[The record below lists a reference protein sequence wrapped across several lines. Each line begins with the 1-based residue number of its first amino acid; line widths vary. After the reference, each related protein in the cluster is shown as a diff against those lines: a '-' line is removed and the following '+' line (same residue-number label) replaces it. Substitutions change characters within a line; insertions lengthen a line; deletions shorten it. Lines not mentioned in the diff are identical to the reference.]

1 MSEREFP
8 LKAGLD
14 YGKDLVESAY
24 EGAREAQADE
34 FEEGE
39 LAEELREV
47 LEDSWRPAL
56 IGACAGALVGYVT
69 DRERSSGNVLAGL
82 LVGAAVGF
90 AGSLVWG
97 SRHVTSTLAKGAARG
112 VGRMHDRRWLQKNP
126 VVYG

>member
-8 LKAGLD
+8 LKAGLE
-14 YGKDLVESAY
+14 YGKELVESAY
-24 EGAREAQADE
+24 EGAREAQTDE
-34 FEEGE
+34 FDEGE
-39 LAEELREV
+39 LTEELREV

-69 DRERSSGNVLAGL
+69 DRERSSSNVLAGL

-97 SRHVTSTLAKGAARG
+97 SRHVTGTLAKGAVKG
-112 VGRMHDRRWLQKNP
+112 VGRMRDRRWLEKNP

>member
-14 YGKDLVESAY
+14 YGKDLVGSAY

-34 FEEGE
+34 FDEGE
-39 LAEELREV
+39 LVDELREA
-47 LEDSWRPAL
+47 LDESWRPAL

-69 DRERSSGNVLAGL
+69 DRERSTGNVLAGL

-97 SRHVTSTLAKGAARG
+97 SRHVTGTLAKGAVKG
-112 VGRMHDRRWLQKNP
+112 VGRMRDRRWLEKNP

>member
-1 MSEREFP
+1 MSEHESP

-14 YGKDLVESAY
+14 YGKDLVESAVG
-24 EGAREAQADE
+24 GAREARLDE
-34 FEEGE
+34 FDEGE
-39 LAEELREV
+39 LADELREV

-69 DRERSSGNVLAGL
+69 NRERPSGSVVSGA

-90 AGSLVWG
+90 AGSLLWG
-97 SRHVTSTLAKGAARG
+97 SRHVTGTLARGAVKG
-112 VGRMHDRRWLQKNP
+112 VSRMQDRRWLEKNP

>member
-14 YGKDLVESAY
+14 YGKELVESAY

-34 FEEGE
+34 FDEGE

-47 LEDSWRPAL
+47 IEESWRPAL

-69 DRERSSGNVLAGL
+69 DREKSSRNVLAGL

-97 SRHVTSTLAKGAARG
+97 SRHVTGTLAKGAVKG
-112 VGRMHDRRWLQKNP
+112 VGRMHDRRWLEKNP

>member
-1 MSEREFP
+1 MSERESK

-14 YGKDLVESAY
+14 YGKELMESAY
-24 EGAREAQADE
+24 EGVREAREDE
-34 FEEGE
+34 FGEGE
-39 LAEELREV
+39 IAEELREA

-69 DRERSSGNVLAGL
+69 DKERSSKSIMAGV

-90 AGSLVWG
+90 AGSLLWG
-97 SRHVTSTLAKGAARG
+97 SRHVTGTLAKGAVKG
-112 VGRMHDRRWLQKNP
+112 VGRMQDRRWLEKNP